1 MLSSSIKSTFN
12 SFKLFKGFK
21 ALQCSSFLISI
32 RRNHNESGGLSYYHN
47 YGKYPLAYRTIGQ
60 ELGRIASEYGDREAF
75 VAVQEQKRL
84 TYDQLRLEADRL
96 AAGFRSLGLQK
107 GDRVGLWAPN
117 VISWPV
123 VFYAAARA
131 GLIFVAL
138 NPAYEA
144 PEMEYCLQ
152 KVGVKALVTS
162 ESFRNKSYYDALLK
176 ILPELQTTSPGKL
189 SSCNIPSL
197 SHVIVDSEK
206 NFPGVF
212 RLSDVASMPSS
223 EQVQEI
229 AGLQD
234 KIDPDS
240 GCNIMFT
247 SGTTGKPKA
256 ALLRHIGIVNN
267 AIHLGDHLNVRGKR
281 ICTQVPFFHIY
292 GVSSTIML
300 GLCHVATVVIPSIT
314 FNAEQSLRTIK
325 EERCRV
331 VNGTPTMHVDLV
343 RIQREQRLD
352 LDVDLALTGGALCP
366 PQLMKYL
373 KEDLGIKE
381 VKNVYGTTENS
392 SVSFG
397 IHYSDENKELD
408 IAGQLQYHL
417 EAKVIDAEGN
427 LVPFGTP
434 GELCVRG
441 YFTMLGYWEDEAK
454 TKEVLGRDGWLRTGD
469 QFILYPDG
477 YGQVVGRLKD
487 MINRGGENIFPKEV
501 ENILVTCPQI
511 AEAYV
516 VGVPDERL
524 GEELCAFVRL
534 RDGVQTLSLEEVKEF
549 CHGKISYFKIP
560 RYLRIVDD
568 FPKTLSGKIQKFK
581 LQEQFRLTNEDK

>member
-1 MLSSSIKSTFN
+1 
-12 SFKLFKGFK
+12 
-21 ALQCSSFLISI
+21 
-32 RRNHNESGGLSYYHN
+32 
-47 YGKYPLAYRTIGQ
+47 
-60 ELGRIASEYGDREAF
+60 
-75 VAVQEQKRL
+75 
-84 TYDQLRLEADRL
+84 
-96 AAGFRSLGLQK
+96 
-107 GDRVGLWAPN
+107 
-117 VISWPV
+117 
-123 VFYAAARA
+123 
-131 GLIFVAL
+131 
-138 NPAYEA
+138 
-144 PEMEYCLQ
+144 
-152 KVGVKALVTS
+152 
-162 ESFRNKSYYDALLK
+162 
-176 ILPELQTTSPGKL
+176 
-189 SSCNIPSL
+189 
-197 SHVIVDSEK
+197 
-206 NFPGVF
+206 
-212 RLSDVASMPSS
+212 
-223 EQVQEI
+223 
-229 AGLQD
+229 
-234 KIDPDS
+234 
-240 GCNIMFT
+240 MFT

-524 GEELCAFVRL
+524 GERACVPSFDSEMVFRRCLWRKF
-534 RDGVQTLSLEEVKEF
+534 KEF
-549 CHGKISYFKIP
+549 CHGK
-560 RYLRIVDD
+560 D
-568 FPKTLSGKIQKFK
+568 FL
-581 LQEQFRLTNEDK
+581 L